1 MPNGGSDC
9 CGTCWF
15 NSKNNGEQGY
25 QGSEKEGVAICTIRN
40 LEIPDPFWTYCANH
54 PHHNQ
59 NKIDLPLGPVY
70 INDGYPYSRKVWV
83 NPPDNEEI
91 RMKLLEL
98 LDKISNQP
106 EFKYPSETDLEEEI
120 IKQLTAL
127 KEKRAIAGLKRI
139 INLDIEDY
147 RNQKN
152 FIIRNKS
159 IIVGQAIESLLE
171 ITDGELIDEVEKF
184 INYGIE
190 ANFKDNYDQENDN
203 FAAIRYHLVRGLK
216 HCENPKAKELLM
228 TALKDPHNEV
238 KAFANEILNNK
249 NEC

>member
-1 MPNGGSDC
+1 
-9 CGTCWF
+9 
-15 NSKNNGEQGY
+15 
-25 QGSEKEGVAICTIRN
+25 
-40 LEIPDPFWTYCANH
+40 
-54 PHHNQ
+54 
-59 NKIDLPLGPVY
+59 
-70 INDGYPYSRKVWV
+70 V

-91 RMKLLEL
+91 RLKLLEL
-98 LDKISNQP
+98 LEKISNEP

-120 IKQLTAL
+120 IKQLTSL
-127 KEKRAIAGLKRI
+127 KENRAIEGLKRI
-139 INLDIEDY
+139 INLDIAEY

-159 IIVGQAIESLLE
+159 IIVGQAIEALLE
-171 ITDGELIDEVEKF
+171 ITNGESIYEVEKF

-190 ANFKDNYDQENDN
+190 TNSSDNYQQENDN

-216 HCENPKAKELLM
+216 HCENTKAKELLI

>member
-15 NSKNNGEQGY
+15 NSQNKGEPGY
-25 QGSEKEGVAICTIRN
+25 QGSEKKGAVICTIRD

-70 INDGYPYSRKVWV
+70 VNDGYPYSRKVWV
-83 NPPDNEEI
+83 NPPDNENI
-91 RMKLLEL
+91 RLKLLEL
-98 LDKISNQP
+98 LEKISSEP
-106 EFKYPSETDLEEEI
+106 EYKYPSATDLEEEV

-127 KEKRAIAGLKRI
+127 KEKRAVDGLKRI
-139 INLDIEDY
+139 IKLDIEDY

-152 FIIRNKS
+152 FIIRNKA
-159 IIVGQAIESLLE
+159 IIVGQAIEALLE
-171 ITDGELIDEVEKF
+171 ISYGEFLEDVEKF

-190 ANFKDNYDQENDN
+190 ANSTADYDQENDN

-216 HCENPKAKELLM
+216 HSESEKAKDLLKI
-228 TALKDPHNEV
+228 ALNDPHNEV
-238 KAFANEILNNK
+238 KAFANEILNKK

>member
-9 CGTCWF
+9 CGTCWY

-25 QGSEKEGVAICTIRN
+25 QNSKKEGVVICTIRN

-54 PHHNQ
+54 PHHNK

-91 RMKLLEL
+91 RLKLLEL
-98 LDKISNQP
+98 LEKISNEP

-127 KEKRAIAGLKRI
+127 KEKRAIEGLKRI
-139 INLDIEDY
+139 INLNIEDY
-147 RNQKN
+147 RKQKN

-159 IIVGQAIESLLE
+159 IILGQAIESLLE
-171 ITDGELIDEVEKF
+171 ITNGEYIDEVEKF

-190 ANFKDNYDQENDN
+190 TNSTDNYDQENDN

-216 HCENPKAKELLM
+216 HCESTKAKELLM
-228 TALKDPHNEV
+228 TALNDPHNEV
-238 KAFANEILNNK
+238 KAFANEILNKK

>member
-25 QGSEKEGVAICTIRN
+25 QGSEKEGFAMCTIRN

-120 IKQLTAL
+120 IKQLTAF
-127 KEKRAIAGLKRI
+127 KEKRAIEGLKRI

-147 RNQKN
+147 RSQKN

-171 ITDGELIDEVEKF
+171 ITNGEFIDEVEKF

-190 ANFKDNYDQENDN
+190 ANSKDNYDQENDN

-216 HCENPKAKELLM
+216 HCENSKANELLM
-228 TALKDPHNEV
+228 TALNDPHNEV
-238 KAFANEILNNK
+238 KAFANEILNKK